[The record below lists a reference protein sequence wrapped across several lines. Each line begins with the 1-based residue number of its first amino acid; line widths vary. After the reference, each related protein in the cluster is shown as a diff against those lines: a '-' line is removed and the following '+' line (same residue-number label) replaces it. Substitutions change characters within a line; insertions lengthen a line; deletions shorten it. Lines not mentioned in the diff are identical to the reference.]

1 MLSAVKSCLGHAR
14 AFAPGAMA
22 LVLALA
28 TADAQGL
35 LNRALPQKR
44 VQSASDVTFDLLA
57 RAPFESSYVA
67 LRTRRFL
74 GGNGGLVE
82 VREQLT
88 IEGDGTADSS
98 FDLAFV
104 DIPGGVIDPV
114 ASARWD
120 NTYRTNAGL
129 LHKHGCFLV
138 RDPIAAAR
146 NYGIFDFGLA
156 QRAGRE
162 VRRVVVFPLRM
173 DKGIWVV
180 DVDTWTG
187 TVLYSAEFDTGLRLL
202 NELETT
208 VFTPIRALK
217 NGTVLTPGQTVSTT
231 PQPKLWG
238 WQPRMTVTRFP
249 TIDDVAQAVPDAK
262 LLSPKIQD
270 IVTEYTQSL
279 CQLTEDP
286 VNGDRTL
293 VLGYSDGVDE
303 FFVLQTFGGQDPFR
317 NIWANVRN
325 VPSGPRTHAI
335 ASYDDPALRAYVFFE
350 KGTLYQVSGR
360 GSLLR
365 LKDVSLRLCQQAVRD

>member
-1 MLSAVKSCLGHAR
+1 MLSAVKSCLGPAR
-14 AFAPGAMA
+14 MIAPGAMA

-28 TADAQGL
+28 TGVAALDAQGL
-35 LNRALPQKR
+35 PNRAIPQKR
-44 VQSASDVTFDLLA
+44 VRSASDVTFDLLA

-74 GGNGGLVE
+74 GGNGLAGNGGLVE

-88 IEGDGTADSS
+88 LAGDGTADSS

-146 NYGIFDFGLA
+146 NYGIYDFGLA

-162 VRRVVVFPLRM
+162 VRRVVVFPFRM

-180 DVDTWTG
+180 DIDTWTG

-208 VFTPIRALK
+208 VFTPIHAAVKTNPTTPPTPGVPVLTAPPLK
-217 NGTVLTPGQTVSTT
+217 N
-231 PQPKLWG
+231 WG
-238 WQPRMTVTRFP
+238 WQPRMVVTRYP
-249 TIDDVAQAVPDAK
+249 TIDDAALVVPTAK
-262 LLSPKIQD
+262 LLDPKIQD
-270 IVTEYTQSL
+270 LVTEYSQSL
-279 CQLTEDP
+279 C
-286 VNGDRTL
+286 
-293 VLGYSDGVDE
+293 
-303 FFVLQTFGGQDPFR
+303 
-317 NIWANVRN
+317 
-325 VPSGPRTHAI
+325 
-335 ASYDDPALRAYVFFE
+335 
-350 KGTLYQVSGR
+350 
-360 GSLLR
+360 
-365 LKDVSLRLCQQAVRD
+365 